1 MKNDEI
7 TRRML
12 ASSSHHNGGVGLTT
26 SRRKFLLAGASLAAV
41 AVLPMPTAVHAADMR
56 RSRDGLLKT
65 RLRVYFAG
73 NQIDDLKVF
82 TRTYEG
88 RIPGPTLRLRPGDTL
103 QLRLVNQLP
112 FETEEMPHDI
122 NIPHGF
128 NVTNLH
134 THGLHVSPKCSD
146 DGTVCS
152 DNVLIE
158 IPPGES
164 QFYEITLPDNHPDG
178 TYWFHPH
185 KHGSVAV
192 QFMGGMA
199 GALIIEGDS
208 DDFLSDQG
216 IKKEQVFVLQQIRVN
231 AAGEVEV
238 MDAMDF
244 LAPPLYTVNGQV
256 NPIIRLRPGEVQR
269 WRFIHA
275 GSTEHIP
282 LELRDAAGNAQT
294 LHQLAAD
301 GITFPRLQEVQS
313 IFMASGNRV
322 DVLIQVD
329 KPGVYQ
335 LIKPALD
342 QGLLMEPGEEHI
354 ATVMVEGRPRQMRL
368 PQDDLPRPS
377 SLPFIGDDEFRSGGS
392 LTRRVVFSTDFS
404 PLGRGE
410 PFPRFLVD
418 DKQFN
423 LDRVDQTI
431 KLGAVEEWT
440 VINNSP
446 EDHPFHIHQNPFLV
460 TQINEKPLA
469 QPIWLDTVN
478 VPRGLGGMPGD
489 PGFIPGSVTFRSRF
503 EDFDGLFVLHCHIL
517 DHEDLGM
524 MQLVEVVR

>member
-216 IKKEQVFVLQQIRVN
+216 IKKE
-231 AAGEVEV
+231 
-238 MDAMDF
+238 
-244 LAPPLYTVNGQV
+244 
-256 NPIIRLRPGEVQR
+256 
-269 WRFIHA
+269 
-275 GSTEHIP
+275 
-282 LELRDAAGNAQT
+282 
-294 LHQLAAD
+294 
-301 GITFPRLQEVQS
+301 
-313 IFMASGNRV
+313 
-322 DVLIQVD
+322 
-329 KPGVYQ
+329 
-335 LIKPALD
+335 
-342 QGLLMEPGEEHI
+342 
-354 ATVMVEGRPRQMRL
+354 
-368 PQDDLPRPS
+368 
-377 SLPFIGDDEFRSGGS
+377 
-392 LTRRVVFSTDFS
+392 
-404 PLGRGE
+404 
-410 PFPRFLVD
+410 
-418 DKQFN
+418 
-423 LDRVDQTI
+423 
-431 KLGAVEEWT
+431 
-440 VINNSP
+440 
-446 EDHPFHIHQNPFLV
+446 
-460 TQINEKPLA
+460 
-469 QPIWLDTVN
+469 
-478 VPRGLGGMPGD
+478 
-489 PGFIPGSVTFRSRF
+489 
-503 EDFDGLFVLHCHIL
+503 
-517 DHEDLGM
+517 
-524 MQLVEVVR
+524 